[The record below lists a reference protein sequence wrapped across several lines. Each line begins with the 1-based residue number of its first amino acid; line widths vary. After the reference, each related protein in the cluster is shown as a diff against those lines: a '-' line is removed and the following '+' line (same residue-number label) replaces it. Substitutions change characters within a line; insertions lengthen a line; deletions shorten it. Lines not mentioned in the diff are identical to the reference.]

1 MIQLKR
7 LFKPVKNMDS
17 EAAKAFIEKHGE
29 GTFTILDVRQ
39 PGEYEEAHIPGSKLV
54 PLPQL
59 HDNLDQLD
67 PESPTLVY
75 CAVGGRSRVAAQMLS
90 GLGFKEIYNLK
101 GGMKAWEG
109 FQASGPQELNM
120 DLVRGDESPAEMIRL
135 SYSLE
140 NGLQK
145 FYEDIQKRAKIESI
159 QILCAKLVHFEENH
173 KKRLVDLYGKI
184 ESSGKGLEGL
194 GSDAVQGVMEGGFN
208 IEAFAQQNEAFL
220 NTPLRV
226 IDLAMML
233 ETQALDLYLR
243 FSQKSEN
250 KDTKEV
256 LFKLADEEKAHLALL
271 GRWLEENKEG

>member
-1 MIQLKR
+1 MIQLKK
-7 LFKPVKNMDS
+7 LFKPVKNMNS
-17 EAAKAFIEKHGE
+17 EEAKAFIEKHGE

-39 PGEYEEAHIPGSKLV
+39 PGEYDETHIPGSNLV

-59 HDNLDQLD
+59 YDNLDKLD
-67 PESPTLVY
+67 PESPTIVY

-90 GLGFKEIYNLK
+90 GLGFKEVYNLK

-120 DLVRGDESPAEMIRL
+120 DLVRGDESPAEMVRL

-145 FYEDIQKRAKIESI
+145 FYENMGKRTKIESI
-159 QILCAKLVHFEENH
+159 QILFQKLVQLEENH
-173 KKRLVDLYGKI
+173 KKRLADLYGKI
-184 ESSGKGLEGL
+184 EPSDKGLEGL
-194 GSDAVQGVMEGGFN
+194 GSDAVQGTMEGGFN
-208 IEAFAQQNEAFL
+208 IEVFTQQNAPFL
-220 NTPLRV
+220 DTPHRV

-243 FSQKSEN
+243 FSQKGEN
-250 KDTKEV
+250 KATKEV
-256 LFKLADEEKAHLALL
+256 LFKLADEEKAHLDLL
-271 GRWLEENKEG
+271 GRWLE